1 MKWKPSA
8 SAYMKDAPEKTTS
21 GSSNFSPVLKLFS
34 STAPVSRWRRRV
46 RTIVEAPRAEGDAN
60 VTSTTAYGSPS
71 TLIIIRR
78 FNSFALIRAT
88 VSLPPLSLKI
98 IATAAGSA

>member
-1 MKWKPSA
+1 
-8 SAYMKDAPEKTTS
+8 MKDAEEYATS

-34 STAPVSRWRRRV
+34 RTAPVRRWRRRV

-78 FNSFALIRAT
+78 FNSFAPVRAT
-88 VSLPPLSLKI
+88 VNLPPLSLI
-98 IATAAGSA
+98 YPNTRHESELSCARAG